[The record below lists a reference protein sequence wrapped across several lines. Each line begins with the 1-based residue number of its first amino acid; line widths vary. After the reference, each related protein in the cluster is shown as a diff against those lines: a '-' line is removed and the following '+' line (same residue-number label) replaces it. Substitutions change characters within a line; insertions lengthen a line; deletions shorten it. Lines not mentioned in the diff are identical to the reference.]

1 MIYRPWEMLLLE
13 KNPFFSEKISLFYK
27 GLFFLPRLVF
37 TSFLKVGFDTIWLLN
52 N

>member
-13 KNPFFSEKISLFYK
+13 KNPFLFRK
-27 GLFFLPRLVF
+27 DLFVLQKFFLPRLVF
-37 TSFLKVGFDTIWLLN
+37 SFLKVGFDTIWLLN